1 MRPRRGR
8 KVKSIL
14 KVKYNLHNMK
24 ANYTNKP
31 DTIEAVGNGSTRFR
45 YNIVEADRGYNCE
58 EVIIYGAVTAEKVIA
73 ALIAELWG
81 NGIEQKLINDY
92 NEFKAGLS
100 DNADAETKYLDFL
113 RKRKVLKEFVH
124 GVI

>member
-1 MRPRRGR
+1 ME
-8 KVKSIL
+8 
-14 KVKYNLHNMK
+14 

-31 DTIEAVGNGSTRFR
+31 DIMESVGNGSTRFR
-45 YNIVEADRGYNCE
+45 YNIVEAENGYNCDE
-58 EVIIYGAVTAEKVIA
+58 IIVYGAVTAEKVIA

-100 DNADAETKYLDFL
+100 DNTDAESKYLEFL
-113 RKRKVLKEFVH
+113 SERKALKEFVH
-124 GVI
+124 EVI

>member
-1 MRPRRGR
+1 
-8 KVKSIL
+8 
-14 KVKYNLHNMK
+14 MK

-31 DTIEAVGNGSTRFR
+31 DIMDAVVNGSTRFR
-45 YNIVEADRGYNCE
+45 YNIIEAENGYNCDE
-58 EVIIYGAVTAEKVIA
+58 IIVYGAVTAEKVIA

-100 DNADAETKYLDFL
+100 DNADAESKYLEFL
-113 RKRKVLKEFVH
+113 RERKTVKEFVH
-124 GVI
+124 EVV

>member
-1 MRPRRGR
+1 
-8 KVKSIL
+8 
-14 KVKYNLHNMK
+14 MK

-31 DTIEAVGNGSTRFR
+31 DIMEAVGNGSTRFR
-45 YNIVEADRGYNCE
+45 YNIVEAENGYNCDE
-58 EVIIYGAVTAEKVIA
+58 IIVYGAVTAEKVIA

-100 DNADAETKYLDFL
+100 NNADAETKYLEFL
-113 RKRKVLKEFVH
+113 SERKALKEFVH
-124 GVI
+124 GII

>member
-1 MRPRRGR
+1 
-8 KVKSIL
+8 
-14 KVKYNLHNMK
+14 MK

-31 DTIEAVGNGSTRFR
+31 DTMEAVGNGSTRFR
-45 YNIVEADRGYNCE
+45 YNIVEADNCYNCD
-58 EVIIYGAVTAEKVIA
+58 EVIVNGAVTAEKVIS

-81 NGIEQKLINDY
+81 NGVEQKLINDY

-100 DNADAETKYLDFL
+100 DDADAETKYLEFL
-113 RKRKVLKEFVH
+113 RERKVLKEFVH

>member
-1 MRPRRGR
+1 
-8 KVKSIL
+8 
-14 KVKYNLHNMK
+14 MK

-31 DTIEAVGNGSTRFR
+31 DIMESVGNGSTRFR
-45 YNIVEADRGYNCE
+45 YKIVEAENGYNCDE
-58 EVIIYGAVTAEKVIA
+58 IIVYGAVPADKVIA

-100 DNADAETKYLDFL
+100 NNADAESKYLEFL
-113 RKRKVLKEFVH
+113 SERKAMKEFVH
-124 GVI
+124 QLIPM